1 MLRRPIRSKVRIFCS
16 IGTRK
21 SITLCRS
28 AQKKCWCICPRLCKM
43 VNPNRC
49 RQNSPTC
56 DCARTLGVETFRPAA
71 TPGGACLL
79 MVGTCKASYSG
90 YLTNIWL
97 FCGIMYRKLSNI
109 EARLEIGGFIKS
121 GTSVRV
127 SHKVQLSL
135 TLYGALLPVAIVLHS
150 DTLTKCF

>member
-1 MLRRPIRSKVRIFCS
+1 
-16 IGTRK
+16 
-21 SITLCRS
+21 
-28 AQKKCWCICPRLCKM
+28 
-43 VNPNRC
+43 
-49 RQNSPTC
+49 
-56 DCARTLGVETFRPAA
+56 
-71 TPGGACLL
+71 
-79 MVGTCKASYSG
+79 
-90 YLTNIWL
+90 
-97 FCGIMYRKLSNI
+97 MYRKLSNI